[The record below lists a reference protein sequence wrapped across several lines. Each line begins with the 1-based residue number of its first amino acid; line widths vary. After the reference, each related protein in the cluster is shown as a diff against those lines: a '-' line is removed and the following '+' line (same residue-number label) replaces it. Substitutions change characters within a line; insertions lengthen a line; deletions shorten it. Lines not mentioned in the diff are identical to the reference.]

1 MADDVDAHLY
11 REAQNLV
18 EDINKLEAH
27 LSRSKNCYASL
38 QKTRLELEAQ
48 IDIKA
53 NSLYIDEVKC
63 MSIRQS
69 VQPMAYWS
77 IGAVSTEV
85 FQ

>member
-1 MADDVDAHLY
+1 MMFQSYKYYSYCYMCAAMWVSLLLIS
-11 REAQNLV
+11 R
-18 EDINKLEAH
+18 LEGH
-27 LSRSKNCYASL
+27 LSKSRNCYASL

-69 VQPMAYWS
+69 LQPQAY
-77 IGAVSTEV
+77 
-85 FQ
+85 

>member
-1 MADDVDAHLY
+1 
-11 REAQNLV
+11 
-18 EDINKLEAH
+18 
-27 LSRSKNCYASL
+27 
-38 QKTRLELEAQ
+38 
-48 IDIKA
+48 
-53 NSLYIDEVKC
+53 